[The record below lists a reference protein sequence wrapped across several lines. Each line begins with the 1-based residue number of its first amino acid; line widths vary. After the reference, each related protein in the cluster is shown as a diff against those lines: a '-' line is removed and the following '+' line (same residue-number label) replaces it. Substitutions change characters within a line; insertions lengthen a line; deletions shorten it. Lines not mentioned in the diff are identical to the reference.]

1 MDNYISK
8 IKKIIFL
15 IIAVL
20 IALPLFSYAVSLECN
35 PPTTGLMAGVGS
47 ACYCTGDCQIGDIFL
62 VGMNVF
68 NFFKNSI
75 VFPIVVLMIIYGGV
89 MMIFSGGNT
98 TRAQNGRKVLTTAL
112 VGFAIVV
119 GVGLILSIVL
129 MILTGNQENWV
140 EFMFKSLFGGNPF
153 IPF

>member
-1 MDNYISK
+1 MLVVIPSIS
-8 IKKIIFL
+8 L
-15 IIAVL
+15 
-20 IALPLFSYAVSLECN
+20 ALDCN
-35 PPTTGLMAGVGS
+35 PPTTGLMAGVGD
-47 ACYCTGDCQIGDIFL
+47 ACYCTGACKIGDIFT

-68 NFFKNSI
+68 NFLKNSI

-98 TRAQNGRKVLTTAL
+98 TRAQNGRKILTTAL

-129 MILTGNQENWV
+129 MILTGNLENWM
-140 EFMFKSLFGGNPF
+140 EFMFKQLFGGNPF
-153 IPF
+153 ILPPI